1 MSWGFWFTIIICVC
15 SLYGAWI
22 DHGET
27 YYVFKSSIG
36 KKRWN
41 KGAKLVLI
49 WGMPILATLALP
61 FTVWESVQLNKQI
74 SALEVAQEPRVITH
88 DQIKKFITATEKV
101 PKGPVTVK
109 VYYNESEPSAYA
121 RQIRNMLNDAGYLI
135 GSHAG
140 FVTALTPP
148 KEPELGQFLA
158 VSNLTNA
165 PAFSGSVQKALES
178 IGINAE
184 GRESKSIPEGELWI
198 FVGMKSE

>member
-22 DHGET
+22 DHGKT
-27 YYVFKSSIG
+27 YDVFKSSTG
-36 KKRWN
+36 KKRWD
-41 KGAKLVLI
+41 KGAKLVLL
-49 WGMPILATLALP
+49 WGIPILATLALP
-61 FTVWESVQLNKQI
+61 FTVWESVQLDKQI
-74 SALEVAQEPRVITH
+74 SALEVAQEPREITH
-88 DQIKKFITATEKV
+88 DQIKKFIAATEKA

-109 VYYNESEPSAYA
+109 VYYNESEPSGYA

-140 FVTALTPP
+140 FVTSLTPP
-148 KEPELGQFLA
+148 KEPEFGQFLA

-165 PAFSGSVQKALES
+165 PAFAGPIQKALES